1 AGGQRERATQH
12 RRICR
17 RQGGQDARGRPVSTI
32 SEHPQAGS
40 AIPHDYSK
48 RMMLFGGRSSG
59 ELTAKVAGKLGLDV
73 GAVTLKTFANGEVYC
88 KYGESIR
95 GADVFIVQST
105 CANEQTEMTPNDA
118 LMELLVMIDAAQGA
132 SAHRIIAVMPWFGY
146 ARQDKK
152 SQPREPIT
160 ARVVAKCLEAVGVDR
175 VLAMDLHSG
184 QIQGFFE
191 VPVDHMTAMPML
203 TQYFMDQHFDEE
215 LVIVSPDAGR
225 VKVARNFARKI
236 GCHWAVME
244 KERPAQQV
252 AAIGYVVGDVKGKT
266 AVLVDDMIDTAGT
279 LCAAAR
285 TVLDEGAARVIACAT
300 HGIFSGPAYDRL
312 AFDES
317 GIERIVV
324 TDTVPLRPSAPDN
337 ITQLSTAQTLADSI
351 RRIFADDSVSEI
363 FAGEN
368 QLF

>member
-1 AGGQRERATQH
+1 MTIVEESPSPRM
-12 RRICR
+12 
-17 RQGGQDARGRPVSTI
+17 VSSLT
-32 SEHPQAGS
+32 
-40 AIPHDYSK
+40 HDYTK
-48 RMMLFGGRSSG
+48 KLMVFGGRASQ
-59 ELTAKVAGKLGLDV
+59 ELAARIAAKLEVDLGQVDLR
-73 GAVTLKTFANGEVYC
+73 TFADGEVYC
-88 KYGESIR
+88 RYNESIR
-95 GADVFIVQST
+95 GADVFLVQST
-105 CANEQTEMTPNDA
+105 AANTAHRMTPNDA
-118 LMELLVMIDAAQGA
+118 LVELLAMADAAQGA
-132 SAHRIIAVMPWFGY
+132 SAHRIIAVMPWYGY

-160 ARVVAKCLEAVGVDR
+160 ARVIAKCLEAVGVDR
-175 VLAMDLHSG
+175 VLTMDLHSG
-184 QIQGFFE
+184 QVQGFFE

-225 VKVARNFARKI
+225 VKVARNFARKV
-236 GCHWAVME
+236 GVHWAVME

-252 AAIGYVVGDVKGKT
+252 AEIGYVVGEVEGRT

-300 HGIFSGPAYDRL
+300 HGVFSHPAYERL
-312 AFDES
+312 PYEDS

-324 TDTVPLRPSAPDN
+324 TDTIAQERAGKPDN
-337 ITQLSTAQTLADSI
+337 IVVLSAAQTLADSI

>member
-1 AGGQRERATQH
+1 M
-12 RRICR
+12 
-17 RQGGQDARGRPVSTI
+17 TI
-32 SEHPQAGS
+32 VEESPRLLS
-40 AIPHDYSK
+40 SISHDYTK
-48 RMMLFGGRSSG
+48 KLMVFGGRASQ
-59 ELTAKVAGKLGLDV
+59 ELAARIAARLDV
-73 GAVTLKTFANGEVYC
+73 DLGQVDLRTFADGEVYC
-88 KYGESIR
+88 RYNESIR
-95 GADVFIVQST
+95 GADVFLVQST
-105 CANEQTEMTPNDA
+105 AANAAQRMTPNDA
-118 LMELLVMIDAAQGA
+118 LMELLAMVDAAQGA
-132 SAHRIIAVMPWFGY
+132 SAHRIIAVMPWYGY

-175 VLAMDLHSG
+175 VLTMDLHSG
-184 QIQGFFE
+184 QVQGFFE

-252 AAIGYVVGDVKGKT
+252 AEIGYVVGEVEGKT

-279 LCAAAR
+279 LCAAAE
-285 TVLDEGAARVIACAT
+285 TVKEEGAARVIACAT
-300 HGIFSGPAYDRL
+300 HGVFSEPAYERL
-312 AFDES
+312 APESS

-324 TDTVPLRPSAPDN
+324 TDTIAQERPGKPENVVVLSA
-337 ITQLSTAQTLADSI
+337 AQTLADSI